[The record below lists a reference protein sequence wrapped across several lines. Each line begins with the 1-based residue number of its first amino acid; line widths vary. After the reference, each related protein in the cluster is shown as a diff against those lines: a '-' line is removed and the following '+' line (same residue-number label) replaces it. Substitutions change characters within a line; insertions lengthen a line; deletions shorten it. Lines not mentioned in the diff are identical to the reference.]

1 MAFSSISFK
10 WSSIP
15 NPNDI
20 ISFKDSNTG
29 LTYSLTYKSLRINS
43 FETSSSLI
51 VYPTDTFQNVYS
63 QQFVRDLRLDYPS
76 SSFIYSINT
85 AIEGILTISIY
96 TDGTFFVL
104 LNNPSSVL
112 ITINNVLLSLN
123 NLPTYTNQIIE
134 KHYFQYLNLNG
145 DYKTRLLTY
154 DSVNKIFHLP
164 EINEEFFI
172 TDVFINSVKCSYIR
186 LSYDSIEMEAYI
198 NTINKQYKPNKYSFI
213 PAYTVFTMS
222 NLTPVISSSFTSTS
236 IATPVNISSKM
247 QDNPDYQ
254 FLSSLV
260 TSPEHK
266 FFGKLGTI
274 EIYPLASQVV
284 SLVGTKFSPSRQVLY
299 YCTTSVIACTCTLNF
314 DDAANTFV
322 PAVGVK
328 SVFQQISSATTFVTG
343 FVAVCTPF

>member
-1 MAFSSISFK
+1 M
-10 WSSIP
+10 
-15 NPNDI
+15 
-20 ISFKDSNTG
+20 G
-29 LTYSLTYKSLRINS
+29 YSKIK
-43 FETSSSLI
+43 
-51 VYPTDTFQNVYS
+51 
-63 QQFVRDLRLDYPS
+63 
-76 SSFIYSINT
+76 
-85 AIEGILTISIY
+85 LTISSFPAPNTSFLQFSGID
-96 TDGTFFVL
+96 TSSIVLDVQFIQSSFFFVQIDTRYL
-104 LNNPSSVL
+104 DVDYSQFNSLNGIGVIFLTSKLPNSIFSPPFNQRPGILVE
-112 ITINNVLLSLN
+112 INNVPFVSFTPQSTLL
-123 NLPTYTNQIIE
+123 E

-154 DSVNKIFHLP
+154 DSANKIFHLP

-254 FLSSLV
+254 FLSALV

-266 FFGKLGTI
+266 FFSKLGTI
-274 EIYPLASQVV
+274 EIYPLASQIV